1 MIKDIYGFISDAAL
15 QVYASHAMRA
25 GRMEHG
31 LLA

>member
-1 MIKDIYGFISDAAL
+1 MIKDICGFTPDVVL
-15 QVYASHAMRA
+15 QIYASDKIRA